1 MSPKTFYDQGK
12 FMEDFEDDYE
22 YKGDFS
28 KYFPTYQSM
37 NDQQLRGYFTWRTK
51 VRKGDI
57 EKTSLSF
64 IFVYIYELLN
74 GIGVN
79 SPEAGYQ
86 ALKNFW
92 QVYQHFDNSID
103 FYMELWLKDYV
114 IYHNLDKSL
123 LKDSADYNFDNT
135 VLTLLN
141 YSSYTPDEI
150 FNALNSLS
158 SYNLWNSKFYKLYP
172 DDVIQV
178 VYSVF
183 SKLTVYYNKNR
194 KNNICEKFFG
204 EMLTNTYTIFAS
216 AVFYD
221 HKNIKDFTYEI
232 NSIYRYQCQD
242 RKWSIERFIS
252 YKGKNKRIGELL
264 KAIDFLMRKHY
275 NFKSTLKVN
284 SLKEIDRFL
293 KN

>member
-1 MSPKTFYDQGK
+1 MKDIKELISTINEKIYKDEPILMTASQLINYTPPKYRQMRKIAVDNLINDSINNRINNYINNHSYNHNNNNANNYVYYDMSSKTFYDQGK

-22 YKGDFS
+22 YKGDFL

-37 NDQQLRGYFTWRTK
+37 NDQHLRGYFTWRTK

-57 EKTSLSF
+57 EKASLSF
-64 IFVYIYELLN
+64 VFVYIYELLN

-86 ALKNFW
+86 VLKNFW

-103 FYMELWLKDYV
+103 FYMKLWLKDYV

-123 LKDSADYNFDNT
+123 LKDIADYNFDKT
-135 VLTLLN
+135 VLMLLN
-141 YSSYTPDEI
+141 YNSYTPDEI

-158 SYNLWNSKFYKLYP
+158 SYNLGSSKFYKLYP

-183 SKLTVYYNKNR
+183 SKLSVYYNKNR

-204 EMLTNTYTIFAS
+204 EY
-216 AVFYD
+216 
-221 HKNIKDFTYEI
+221 
-232 NSIYRYQCQD
+232 
-242 RKWSIERFIS
+242 
-252 YKGKNKRIGELL
+252 
-264 KAIDFLMRKHY
+264 
-275 NFKSTLKVN
+275 
-284 SLKEIDRFL
+284 
-293 KN
+293 